1 MRRLALVVLLVG
13 ACAAQGPLA
22 PDTPRL
28 VPVRVIRVVDGDT
41 LQVDLDG
48 RDVTIR
54 LIGIDTPE
62 VEGPFTERECFGRAA
77 SLYAHELLDGREV
90 QLEFDVERVDPFD
103 RTLAYVWLDGDLA
116 NERIVADGYAV
127 VATFPPN
134 VKYVDHFRAA
144 ERLARER
151 SRGLWGRC
159 R

>member
-1 MRRLALVVLLVG
+1 MRRLAFLVLLAG

-22 PDTPRL
+22 RDTPGT
-28 VPVRVIRVVDGDT
+28 VPARVTRVVDGDT
-41 LQVDLDG
+41 LHVELGG

-62 VEGPFTERECFGRAA
+62 VEGPFTERACFGQAA
-77 SLYAHELLDGREV
+77 SRYAHELLDGQEV
-90 QLEFDVERVDPFD
+90 RLGFDVERLDPFD
-103 RTLAYVWLDGDLA
+103 RTLAYVWLAGELV

-134 VKYVDHFRAA
+134 VKYVDRFLAA
-144 ERLARER
+144 EQLAREQG
-151 SRGLWGRC
+151 RGLWGRC